1 MKFVYI
7 GTAGS
12 EDPTRAG
19 LPLFLARGA
28 REAGHEVEVI
38 LGGDAVVLFT
48 PTVAENVQPVG
59 FPSVKDLLA
68 FARESAIPVYG

>member
-1 MKFVYI
+1 MKFLYV

-28 REAGHEVEVI
+28 KEAGHEAEVI
-38 LGGDAVVLFT
+38 LAGDAVVLFT
-48 PTVAENVQPVG
+48 PAVAESVQPVG
-59 FPSVKDLLA
+59 FPTVKELLA

>member
-1 MKFVYI
+1 MKFVFI

-28 REAGHEVEVI
+28 KEAGHVAEVI

-48 PTVAENVQPVG
+48 PAVAENAQPVG
-59 FPSVKDLLA
+59 FPSVKELLA
-68 FARESAIPVYG
+68 FARENAIPVYG

>member
-1 MKFVYI
+1 MRFVYI

-28 REAGHEVEVI
+28 REAGQEVEVI
-38 LGGDAVVLFT
+38 LAGDAVVLFT
-48 PTVAENVQPVG
+48 PAVADNVQPVG
-59 FPSVKDLLA
+59 FPAVKELLA
-68 FARESAIPVYG
+68 FARENAIPVYG